1 METLRAMPVRRKA
14 WLGAKLLLQ
23 MTLSAPVF
31 ALCGAVLALRLRLS
45 AAQGALLI
53 LAPVAYSL
61 VMGVVGLALNLR
73 FPRLDWEREVE
84 AVKNGLSVLLT
95 ILTGMLVPLGIG
107 AAWLL
112 L

>member
-1 METLRAMPVRRKA
+1 MDTLRAMPVRRRD

-31 ALCGAVLALRLRLS
+31 ALCGAVLALRLGLS

-73 FPRLDWEREVE
+73 FPRLVWEREVE

-95 ILTGMLVPLGIG
+95 ILIGMLVPLGIG